1 MQTVDDFLSIADKKV
16 VESINNFPNQL
27 LQSFTEILKIKYPFC
42 FSNIENIILCGMG
55 GSRFPALI
63 IKSLYKNKISVPFD
77 IVDDYILPKYVNNNS
92 LVILSSYSG
101 TTEEVL
107 ACFNQAKEKNAC
119 ITAITSGGEI
129 SLELKKYN
137 FPFYAFSPK
146 YNPSGQPR
154 IGLGYS
160 IGALIG
166 LLINLKLL
174 NEKNENVLNSINDL
188 KNLTQGFMIDVNKSN
203 NIAKDLAY
211 KVYEKYPYFI
221 VSEFLTGVG
230 NAIANQTN
238 ETSKSIS
245 SFRVIPELNHHLMEG
260 LKHPKELKN
269 IAFFIFFYS
278 NLYSKSIKK
287 RFEITKEVV
296 KKNNIKTLW
305 IELMGKTKLDQVF
318 ELVSLGS
325 YFSMY
330 LSMLY
335 KEDPTV
341 IPYVD
346 YFKKRLKE

>member
-1 MQTVDDFLSIADKKV
+1 
-16 VESINNFPNQL
+16 
-27 LQSFTEILKIKYPFC
+27 
-42 FSNIENIILCGMG
+42 
-55 GSRFPALI
+55 
-63 IKSLYKNKISVPFD
+63 
-77 IVDDYILPKYVNNNS
+77 
-92 LVILSSYSG
+92 
-101 TTEEVL
+101 
-107 ACFNQAKEKNAC
+107 
-119 ITAITSGGEI
+119 
-129 SLELKKYN
+129 
-137 FPFYAFSPK
+137 
-146 YNPSGQPR
+146 
-154 IGLGYS
+154 
-160 IGALIG
+160 
-166 LLINLKLL
+166 
-174 NEKNENVLNSINDL
+174 
-188 KNLTQGFMIDVNKSN
+188 MIDVNKSN

-221 VSEFLTGVG
+221 VSEFLTGVV